1 MAKKNKTTFRK
12 EKKEK
17 NKKVQREEYSK
28 EFNQA
33 IHNNPPAEVR
43 KPRNT

>member
-1 MAKKNKTTFRK
+1 MAKKNKTSF
-12 EKKEK
+12 KKKKQEK
-17 NKKVQREEYSK
+17 NKTIQREEYSK